1 MTQEATPR
9 EFVPAQFIKGIIGTD
24 EITDDYSRIHVA
36 FIGRSNVGKSS
47 LMNALLGRVDL
58 VKSSARAGKTTE
70 VNYFSVGDD
79 YYFVDLPGYG
89 FARLGEKQREKLRKL
104 IIWYLL
110 RTEIGRRAV
119 CIVIDAQVGMT
130 EFDEE
135 IREAL
140 QAQATPVCVVAN
152 KIDRLSQSDRAKLEK
167 KLQGINTPY
176 CMVSART
183 NRGIEA
189 VQDYIIALK

>member
-1 MTQEATPR
+1 MTQEATPH

-110 RTEIGRRAV
+110 RTEIAKQAV
-119 CIVIDAQVGMT
+119 CIVVDAQVGLT

-152 KIDRLSQSDRAKLEK
+152 KIDRLSQSDRAKLEN
-167 KLQGINTPY
+167 KLQATNTSY
-176 CMVSART
+176 YTASART
-183 NRGIEA
+183 SRGVEA
-189 VQDYIIALK
+189 IREYILNL